1 MISQTAGQS
10 STEME
15 SGSEAV
21 GVSVDKKYKASKRE
35 GPLSLV
41 YKRFLFPIFLIN

>member
-1 MISQTAGQS
+1 MISQTDGQS
-10 STEME
+10 STETE

-21 GVSVDKKYKASKRE
+21 GVSVDEKYKENKRE

-41 YKRFLFPIFLIN
+41 YKSFFFLIFF